1 MEDPKLAKR
10 PDRTPVKITIG
21 ITPALN
27 QSLADHATLCART
40 YGSDEPV
47 AELIPAMLGAF
58 LESDKALFRWRREA
72 SGGMNRRP
80 DSPVLPDF
88 ITVEEF
94 AGLARLSRRQID
106 RLRKRRPEA
115 FPREYE
121 LGSGLSKFRSC
132 PRFKR
137 SEVDAWLN
145 SRALF

>member
-1 MEDPKLAKR
+1 MNNR
-10 PDRTPVKITIG
+10 P
-21 ITPALN
+21 
-27 QSLADHATLCART
+27 
-40 YGSDEPV
+40 E
-47 AELIPAMLGAF
+47 
-58 LESDKALFRWRREA
+58 
-72 SGGMNRRP
+72 
-80 DSPVLPDF
+80 SPVPRDF

-106 RLRKRRPEA
+106 RLRKRRPPA

-137 SEVDAWLN
+137 SEVDAWLD